1 MSESFDTRKGVV
13 SLFNTTLAFN
23 FVFNSATINF
33 TKINKK
39 ISAWGFFVMNFIKM
53 FALVLLFSLNVFP
66 QNQPVAVDIVSEDD
80 LVPGVIK
87 ALPDY
92 EKTKSKA
99 THITNSADLKKALG
113 SERGVLDLIDFKSG
127 NEAVTADYEAG
138 KLLIVE
144 FASPQLSF
152 ETDNQIK
159 ERLNQAPIANLYY
172 RRIGNYNVF
181 LFDGKD
187 EVSADTLLKQIKYQ
201 KTVRWLGEDP
211 FYYNRAER
219 NFVET
224 ASNLFVGTFLAIG
237 ALLATMVTLGVIAG
251 FVYFNYS
258 KKRRDSLVAF
268 SDAGGM
274 TRLNLDELTPD
285 VASDRLLQ

>member
-1 MSESFDTRKGVV
+1 M
-13 SLFNTTLAFN
+13 N
-23 FVFNSATINF
+23 FVKTFVLFLFLSFNI
-33 TKINKK
+33 
-39 ISAWGFFVMNFIKM
+39 
-53 FALVLLFSLNVFP
+53 FA
-66 QNQPVAVDIVSEDD
+66 QNQPVTVDVVTEDD
-80 LVPGVIK
+80 LTPGVLK
-87 ALPDY
+87 ALPDF
-92 EKTKSKA
+92 EKVKNKA
-99 THITNSADLKKALG
+99 THITNSEELKKVLG
-113 SERGVLDLIDFKSG
+113 SERGILDLIDFKSG
-127 NEAVTADYEAG
+127 NEAATADYEAG

-187 EVSADTLLKQIKYQ
+187 GTSADDLLKQIKYQ
-201 KTVRWLGEDP
+201 KTVKWLGEDP

-224 ASNLFVGTFLAIG
+224 ASNMFIGTFLAIG
-237 ALLATMVTLGVIAG
+237 ALLVTMLILGTIAGVI
-251 FVYFNYS
+251 YFNYS
-258 KKRRDSLVAF
+258 KKHRESLVAF

-274 TRLNLDELTPD
+274 IRLNLDELTPD
-285 VASDRLLQ
+285 VAPDRLLKG